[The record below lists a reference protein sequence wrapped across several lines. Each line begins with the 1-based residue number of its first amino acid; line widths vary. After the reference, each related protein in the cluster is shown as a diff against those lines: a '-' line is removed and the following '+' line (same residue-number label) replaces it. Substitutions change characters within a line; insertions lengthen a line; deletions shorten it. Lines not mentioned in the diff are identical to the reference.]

1 MTKSVF
7 SGSPDMDFLLLASTL
22 CLTQIPILRVHLT
35 FAYIIEVV
43 LTCKDLPTG
52 TLRPAAMGRSQKKA
66 PKLKAGVHIEA
77 GTHLYYTYHLTQR
90 N

>member
-1 MTKSVF
+1 
-7 SGSPDMDFLLLASTL
+7 
-22 CLTQIPILRVHLT
+22 
-35 FAYIIEVV
+35 V